1 MEKYFVTKEEA
12 IALAEIGCKFDTPFY
27 YGLSEKVNFNIEAY
41 TVGSA
46 ALHTELIYCNFGNFQ
61 SENYLEHKILA
72 PTYTEALDWFRNKG
86 EVFKVDVEL
95 VGNNEEYT
103 AYVMKLGE
111 FITAGKFS
119 SYNEAERC
127 VLNFYINVEIE
138 NKIYELEKLKKK

>member
-12 IALAEIGCKFDTPFY
+12 KALAEIGCKFDTPFY

-61 SENYLEHKILA
+61 SENYLEHEILA
-72 PTYTEALDWFRNKG
+72 PTYAEALDWFRNKG

-103 AYVMKLGE
+103 AYVMKLRE

>member
-12 IALAEIGCKFDTPFY
+12 KALAEIGCKFDTPFY

-41 TVGSA
+41 TMGSA
-46 ALHTELIYCNFGNFQ
+46 ALHTELIYCDFDNFQ

-72 PTYTEALDWFRNKG
+72 PTYAEALDWFRNKG

-127 VLNFYINVEIE
+127 ILNFYISVEIE